1 MIKLYQFPV
10 SGNSH
15 KVRLMLSLLK
25 LPHEVINVAGA
36 KGEHKSP
43 EFLAM
48 NPFGQVP
55 VLVDGDK
62 VLRDS
67 QAILFY
73 LASQYGQGRWFPA
86 DPQEGARVVS
96 WLTVAASEV
105 SRGPGALRLHHL
117 FGRALDVPAAEKL
130 SAELLAVLN
139 DHLSHDEWLVGDQI
153 SIADLAM
160 YSYIALAPQAK
171 LDLTP
176 FAPIRAWLHRIQ
188 SLPGYV
194 GMDGMFSA

>member
-1 MIKLYQFPV
+1 MIKLYQFPI

-25 LPHEVINVAGA
+25 LPHELVNVAGA
-36 KGEHKSP
+36 KGEHKAP
-43 EFLAM
+43 AFLAM

-55 VLVDGDK
+55 VLVDGNV

-73 LASQYGQGRWFPA
+73 LAQRYGQGQWFPA
-86 DPQEGARVVS
+86 DAVLGAQVMG
-96 WLTVAASEV
+96 WLSVAASEV

-117 FGRALDVPAAEKL
+117 FGRPLDVPTAQKL
-130 SAELLAVLN
+130 SADLLAVL
-139 DHLSHDEWLVGDQI
+139 DQQLAQGEWLVGAQI
-153 SIADLAM
+153 TIADLAV
-160 YSYIALAPQAK
+160 YSYIALAPQAQ

-176 FAPIRAWLHRIQ
+176 YAHVRAWLHRIQ
-188 SLPGYV
+188 ALPGYV
-194 GMDGMFSA
+194 GMDGMFPA

>member
-1 MIKLYQFPV
+1 
-10 SGNSH
+10 
-15 KVRLMLSLLK
+15 MLSLLK

-73 LASQYGQGRWFPA
+73 LASQYGQGQWVPA

-117 FGRALDVPAAEKL
+117 FGRPLDVPAAEKL

-139 DHLSHDEWLVGDQI
+139 DHLSHGEWLVGHQI

-160 YSYIALAPQAK
+160 YSYIAL
-171 LDLTP
+171 
-176 FAPIRAWLHRIQ
+176 
-188 SLPGYV
+188 
-194 GMDGMFSA
+194 